1 MNIPTWT
8 REAET
13 MKRDLEKH
21 GYCLFKEALTPEQ
34 LAEAQDRLSKQAEA
48 ERKAGFAYLHQGKG
62 VPEPEIIGPERK
74 LGNCQSVS
82 FLANKGLIFREIA
95 I

>member
-1 MNIPTWT
+1 MNFPAWT
-8 REAET
+8 RDTET
-13 MKRDLEKH
+13 MKRDMEKH
-21 GYCLFKEALTPEQ
+21 GYCLFKEALTPEH
-34 LAEAQDRLSKQAEA
+34 LAKTQERLSKQAEA
-48 ERKAGFAYLHQGKG
+48 ERKAGFAYFHQGK
-62 VPEPEIIGPERK
+62 IGPERK